1 MTSVRGALVL
11 RKPSTQML
19 TDVDNNS
26 TLKAGVCSCSI
37 DDSMVACLVLLE
49 FDYCSCLD
57 LDAFN

>member
-1 MTSVRGALVL
+1 
-11 RKPSTQML
+11 ML
-19 TDVDNNS
+19 TDVDNTS